1 MHFRHAAVSCLVL
14 VGLQAAP
21 AVAER
26 DAATK
31 AREGDVD
38 QWIKYY
44 QRERSEERPPRPQRE
59 TAGQPDGE
67 RKDGTEQKEPKAE
80 PVRR

>member
-1 MHFRHAAVSCLVL
+1 MPFRHAAVSCLVL
-14 VGLQAAP
+14 ASLQAAP
-21 AVAER
+21 ADAER

-59 TAGQPDGE
+59 TAGQVDGE
-67 RKDGTEQKEPKAE
+67 RKSGSEQKDSKPEPA
-80 PVRR
+80 RR